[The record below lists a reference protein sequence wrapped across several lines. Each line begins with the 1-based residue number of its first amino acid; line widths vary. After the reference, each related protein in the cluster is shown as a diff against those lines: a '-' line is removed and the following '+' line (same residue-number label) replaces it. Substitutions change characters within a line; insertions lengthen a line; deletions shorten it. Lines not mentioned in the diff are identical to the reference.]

1 MKRWCTLLFL
11 LFLPALAVGFL
22 LHRPVSAGP
31 VKVFVSVAPQKYFVE
46 RVGGNRVQVFVLIPP
61 GADPHTFE
69 PHPADMVEL
78 ARASAWFTIGVPF
91 EENLLTRISSA
102 NPELAVIRTEE
113 GIERTQSGG
122 EGHDPHIWLSPRRV
136 KRQAENILA
145 GLIQADPA
153 GERVYRANARRFQAE
168 LDALDREFR
177 TLFAPVRGKTFLVY
191 HPSWGYLADDYG
203 LNQAAIEVGGKEPR
217 GADLAR
223 LIRLA
228 REKKIRVVFVD
239 PRFSSRSASTIASSI
254 GARLVEADPLA
265 ANWADNLRKVA
276 RAFRQAAR

>member
-11 LFLPALAVGFL
+11 FFLPVLAVGFL

-122 EGHDPHIWLSPRRV
+122 EGPDPHIWLSPRRV

-265 ANWADNLRKVA
+265 ADWADNLRKVA